1 MRFRCDV
8 WLDTH
13 LAASGVCWKIGFLML
28 EDCSSFRC
36 SLFTVGNCAVN
47 GLALEQPS
55 QSNCANAWVGS
66 TVMVK

>member
-1 MRFRCDV
+1 MRFRCGV

-47 GLALEQPS
+47 GWHWSNHHS
-55 QSNCANAWVGS
+55 QTMPMHG
-66 TVMVK
+66 